1 MKFVIDNNVT
11 MFDKLLIR
19 MCTFG
24 VIWLTNWNSKLE
36 NKYKKNKGE
45 KAVEFHYSPPS
56 QFQIEEIITEKCSNK
71 NHELGRQLGRET
83 TRTGNERTWSRKRKN
98 QNNGEHKWFVGQ
110 ELDNIEL
117 ANYSECWWTKE
128 GFILDGQI

>member
-1 MKFVIDNNVT
+1 

-56 QFQIEEIITEKCSNK
+56 RIQKIEEIIKEKIIK
-71 NHELGRQLGRET
+71 LGRDWNTDVDVVRY
-83 TRTGNERTWSRKRKN
+83 ER
-98 QNNGEHKWFVGQ
+98 QNLWMDMIKKKKK
-110 ELDNIEL
+110 
-117 ANYSECWWTKE
+117 SE
-128 GFILDGQI
+128 